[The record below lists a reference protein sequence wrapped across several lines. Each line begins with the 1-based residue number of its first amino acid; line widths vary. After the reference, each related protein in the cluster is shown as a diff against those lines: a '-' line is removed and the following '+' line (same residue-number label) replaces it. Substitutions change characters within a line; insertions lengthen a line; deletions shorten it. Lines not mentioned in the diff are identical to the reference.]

1 MGLVALCAGCK
12 PAPQPAQRVAPASL
26 VPAQAELAIFS
37 RRPASLRAGR
47 ADSLIEPLCARWP
60 AAPLHPCDAERWR
73 EAGLDPDLTSIVF
86 VEQGRAGMVLS
97 IADPARLDA
106 WLNAASATRLAGAGD
121 PVWMVPG
128 DEVRAALLVAS
139 SRGHLLVTDA
149 MEQEPAREVMRH
161 WLTLDDAS
169 RWEHIPEQRAMARL
183 LAAEHDLFAVA
194 QPARWLG
201 AMPAVSSQAT
211 LMRDLLASRAGL
223 VGLGA
228 RPQGADAISITL
240 LHREDSREPAALDAL
255 GQAAEP
261 LSPPS
266 AILDA
271 QTPVAVHM
279 AFDPSALWALWRSTM
294 PPEERK
300 QVDDL
305 VESLREDF
313 MLDLERA
320 LIHNIQG
327 HVLITLCG
335 LQPGTLELGPLE
347 LVRQLVTLQATQEL
361 IVIPLHDGRKLT
373 QAFDIFTTLSRG
385 ALRRQ
390 TSGKQVQ
397 YALFDEGALSWV
409 FMVRQDDLLIA
420 DSASAFALARAYAIP
435 ESTPAP
441 PWMVEALS
449 TTEGLGVAAQIE
461 PLRQLVPTLPAWLRD
476 VESIT
481 ARTIPDADPL
491 VERVQILVRRRI
503 SLDSPPHPGE
513 AP

>member
-1 MGLVALCAGCK
+1 
-12 PAPQPAQRVAPASL
+12 
-26 VPAQAELAIFS
+26 
-37 RRPASLRAGR
+37 
-47 ADSLIEPLCARWP
+47 
-60 AAPLHPCDAERWR
+60 
-73 EAGLDPDLTSIVF
+73 
-86 VEQGRAGMVLS
+86 
-97 IADPARLDA
+97 
-106 WLNAASATRLAGAGD
+106 
-121 PVWMVPG
+121 
-128 DEVRAALLVAS
+128 
-139 SRGHLLVTDA
+139 
-149 MEQEPAREVMRH
+149 
-161 WLTLDDAS
+161 
-169 RWEHIPEQRAMARL
+169 
-183 LAAEHDLFAVA
+183 
-194 QPARWLG
+194 
-201 AMPAVSSQAT
+201 
-211 LMRDLLASRAGL
+211 MRDLLASRAGL
-223 VGLGA
+223 VGFGA